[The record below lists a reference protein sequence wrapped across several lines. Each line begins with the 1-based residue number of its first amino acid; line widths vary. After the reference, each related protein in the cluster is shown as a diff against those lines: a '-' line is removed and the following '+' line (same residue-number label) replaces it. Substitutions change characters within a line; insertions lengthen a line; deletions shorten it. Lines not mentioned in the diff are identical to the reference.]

1 MKKLIYSLMAAA
13 VLLMTLPA
21 QAARKEFK
29 KTIRYEFS
37 IDQNTLLEIV
47 NRNGNIVIENTDDDR
62 VTIEAV
68 VTGRGG
74 SDDEAERTC
83 LKITPSAVMADN
95 KISVSAEVP
104 NSLKYENFDL
114 SYTIV
119 MPAYTNI
126 NLSNKFGNVMID
138 RLNGRISVKV
148 GYGDLKIKQLNDLT
162 GGFPVIDLAYSR
174 ESEIGEMNI
183 GGVNLSYSGI
193 TIDRGQAVA
202 VSSKYSKVAI
212 GTAVTV
218 AIESAYDNISIA
230 NTDKIDVS
238 TRYTKLQLGYVG
250 VMANIGIEYGNV
262 SISGVG
268 RDFANININAKYSDS
283 DIDVKDA
290 RNYSFDLKTKYGNIS
305 TPSHNLVYQ
314 EQVTRDSDKS
324 SKGRMGNANEG
335 GTIKVSAK
343 YGNIKLRDNY

>member
-126 NLSNKFGNVMID
+126 NLSNKFGNVQID
-138 RLNGRISVKV
+138 NLQGRTSIKV
-148 GYGDLKIKQLNDLT
+148 GYGNLKIRQLNDHT

-174 ESEIGEMNI
+174 ESEIEEMNI

-193 TIDRGQAVA
+193 NIGSGQAVA
-202 VSSKYSKVAI
+202 VSSKYSKVAV
-212 GTAVTV
+212 GTSASI
-218 AIESAYDNISIA
+218 AIESAYDNIKIS
-230 NTDKIDVS
+230 NTDKVDIS
-238 TRYTKLQLGYVG
+238 TRYTKLQMDHVAE
-250 VMANIGIEYGNV
+250 MANVGIEYGSVNIG
-262 SISGVG
+262 SVG
-268 RDFANININAKYSDS
+268 KDFRNITINAKYSDS
-283 DIDVKDA
+283 EIDMSGA
-290 RNYSFDLKTKYGNIS
+290 RDYSFDLKTKYGNIT
-305 TPSHNLVYQ
+305 TPNHNLIYQ
-314 EQVTRDSDKS
+314 EQISNDSNKS
-324 SKGRMGNANEG
+324 AKGRSGNADNG
-335 GTIKVSAK
+335 GRINVSAK
-343 YGNIKLRDNY
+343 YGNIKVKNSK